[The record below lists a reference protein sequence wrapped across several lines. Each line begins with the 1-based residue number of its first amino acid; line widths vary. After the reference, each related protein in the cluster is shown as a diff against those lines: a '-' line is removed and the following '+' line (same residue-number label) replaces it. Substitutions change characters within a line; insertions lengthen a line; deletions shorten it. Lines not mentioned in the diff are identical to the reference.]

1 MILKISQFYRKTSE
15 LESLFNRVAGLDVA
29 LVLLL
34 LTLNI
39 CYTFIVTP
47 LSGFVVDFE
56 QVNISWEE
64 AEEDITVGKVSKY
77 GVFQVCIQFD
87 CGKIRN
93 RKNSVFGH
101 FSHSVWNKD
110 DYWKALLFKWSFI

>member
-1 MILKISQFYRKTSE
+1 M
-15 LESLFNRVAGLDVA
+15 ESLFNRVAGLDVA

-47 LSGFVVDFE
+47 LSGFIVDFE

-77 GVFQVCIQFD
+77 GDEKFD

-110 DYWKALLFKWSFI
+110 DY

>member
-1 MILKISQFYRKTSE
+1 M
-15 LESLFNRVAGLDVA
+15 ESLFNTVAGLDVA

-47 LSGFVVDFE
+47 LSGFIVDFE

-110 DYWKALLFKWSFI
+110 DY

>member
-1 MILKISQFYRKTSE
+1 M
-15 LESLFNRVAGLDVA
+15 ESLFNRVAGLDVA

-47 LSGFVVDFE
+47 LSGFIVDFE

-77 GVFQVCIQFD
+77 GVFQVCIKFD

-101 FSHSVWNKD
+101 ISLCVTSNGT
-110 DYWKALLFKWSFI
+110 STS